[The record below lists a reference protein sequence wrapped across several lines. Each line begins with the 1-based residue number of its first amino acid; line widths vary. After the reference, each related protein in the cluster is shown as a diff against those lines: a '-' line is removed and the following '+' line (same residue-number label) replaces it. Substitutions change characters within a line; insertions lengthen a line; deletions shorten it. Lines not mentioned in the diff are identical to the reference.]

1 MRQLNLM
8 AIHRAGGLLAAIVLA
23 ASLAACSPSETQEQR
38 LARAESL
45 SEVVEAVI
53 HKAPAKAYT
62 VAETRYLAVITE
74 HANITRDYPLLK
86 AKELMP
92 VLLERYPEIDRFFLA
107 WTNNGSQF
115 LKVEFERSNV
125 QNVRWPILSV
135 KSGDVQKVAS
145 MYWAVPALR

>member
-1 MRQLNLM
+1 MHQLSLM
-8 AIHRAGGLLAAIVLA
+8 ASRGAGILAAIVLVT
-23 ASLAACSPSETQEQR
+23 SLVACSPSETQEDR
-38 LARAESL
+38 LGRATSL
-45 SEVVEAVI
+45 DEVVEAVI
-53 HKAPAKAYT
+53 RTAPTQAYT
-62 VAETRYLAVITE
+62 IAETRYLAVITE

-92 VLLERYPEIDRFFLA
+92 VLLDRYPDIDRFFLA
-107 WTNNGSQF
+107 WTNDGSQF
-115 LKVEFERSNV
+115 LKVEFERSKV